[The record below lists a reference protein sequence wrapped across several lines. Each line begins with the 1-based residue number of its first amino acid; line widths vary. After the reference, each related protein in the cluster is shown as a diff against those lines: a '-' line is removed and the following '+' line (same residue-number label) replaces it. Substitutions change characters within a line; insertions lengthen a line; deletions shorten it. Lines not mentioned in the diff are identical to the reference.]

1 MEAFTSLP
9 ARPPSLLRPRVMTPL
24 AGGGAFVG
32 ACLLTP
38 ATARVGARVGL
49 ATALLTTEVLLVAPS
64 RRP

>member
-1 MEAFTSLP
+1 
-9 ARPPSLLRPRVMTPL
+9 MTPL
-24 AGGGAFVG
+24 AGGGAFVD